1 MSEAVKPVRLADS
14 IAERIEAMILEGV
27 LRPGEKLAAERDLAE
42 KLGVS
47 RPSLREALARL
58 EDKGL
63 LVTGRGGTTVA
74 RFEAALANPL
84 AALFAGNERVT
95 ADYFEYRRHTEAVA
109 ARLAALRATEIDRAA
124 IAACADRINRAHELD
139 DPAEEAAADAE
150 LHVLIYEAAHNV
162 VMLHVMRVFQEML
175 RQGVFYNRDTL
186 YRRPGVRDELARQHL
201 AIAAAVVAGD
211 PDAAARAA
219 DAHIQFTFE
228 TSEEIRRDEM
238 RRAAALRRIERSD
251 LLAE

>member
-14 IAERIEAMILEGV
+14 IAERLEAMILEGV
-27 LRPGEKLAAERDLAE
+27 LRPGEKLAAERDLAG

-63 LVTGRGGTTVA
+63 LSTGRGGTVVA
-74 RFEAALANPL
+74 RFQAALVDPL
-84 AALFAGNERVT
+84 AALFADNERVA

-109 ARLAALRATEIDRAA
+109 ARLAALRATDFDRQA
-124 IAACADRINRAHELD
+124 IAACADRIRHAHEAE
-139 DPAEEAAADAE
+139 DPAEEAAADAD
-150 LHVLIYEAAHNV
+150 LHLLIYEAAHNV
-162 VMLHVMRVFQEML
+162 VMLHVMRVFSEML

-186 YRRPGVRDELARQHL
+186 YRRPGVRDALARQHL
-201 AIAAAVVAGD
+201 AIAEAVVAGD

-219 DAHIQFTFE
+219 DAHVQFTFE